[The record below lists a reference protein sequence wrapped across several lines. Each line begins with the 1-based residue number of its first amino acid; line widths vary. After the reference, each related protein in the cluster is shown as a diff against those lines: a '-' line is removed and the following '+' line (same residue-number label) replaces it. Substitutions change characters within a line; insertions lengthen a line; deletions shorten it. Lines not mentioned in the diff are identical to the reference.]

1 MCLTKALF
9 EKDFQSWHRLCIEL
23 CSYQFFSNAYRRQ
36 LDAGNTSRSKDMKD
50 HVEQG
55 LALAGMLVVLVGVM
69 FAAAAALT

>member
-1 MCLTKALF
+1 MHLVLQLSVFIK
-9 EKDFQSWHRLCIEL
+9 CI
-23 CSYQFFSNAYRRQ
+23 SASN
-36 LDAGNTSRSKDMKD
+36 DAGNPSRSKDMKD